1 MRLQCG
7 LKTLL
12 ADPPA
17 ASAIA
22 QERSPAVGTVEGPGV
37 VEAEG
42 NGPRAHNQHCSGRA
56 VQGAELGRGGIRE
69 NRGRDLEALGQ
80 QDGECVGVGR

>member
-12 ADPPA
+12 ADPSA

-22 QERSPAVGTVEGPGV
+22 QERSPAVGTVEGAGV

-42 NGPRAHNQHCSGRA
+42 DGPRAHNQHCSGRA
-56 VQGAELGRGGIRE
+56 VQGAELGRGGVRE
-69 NRGRDLEALGQ
+69 NRGRDLEAFG
-80 QDGECVGVGR
+80 